1 MILAF
6 FFSSFLFAIS
16 CYNFF
21 FFLANFAFY
30 LFVSFYFLFFL
41 VGQGK
46 TLYYL
51 TGFNGFYSTGAG
63 FWYGKRT
70 GLLSST

>member
-6 FFSSFLFAIS
+6 LFSSFSFAFS
-16 CYNFF
+16 SYYFF

-46 TLYYL
+46 TLSCL
-51 TGFNGFYSTGAG
+51 TEVFPFFIGSYSIGAG
-63 FWYGKRT
+63 F
-70 GLLSST
+70 